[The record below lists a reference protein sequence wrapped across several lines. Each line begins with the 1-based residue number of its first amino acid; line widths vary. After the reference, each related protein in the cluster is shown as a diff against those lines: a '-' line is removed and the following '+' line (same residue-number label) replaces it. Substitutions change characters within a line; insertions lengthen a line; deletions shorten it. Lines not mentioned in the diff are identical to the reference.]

1 MAKVQLTEEEANEAY
16 LEGYKEGRGTD
27 VDVIGDTVNELI
39 VEPTVGLVEGIGR
52 ALFQAVTFGFFDDVF
67 QKEDRLKEIY
77 NAGYEQGVRDREKY
91 E

>member
-1 MAKVQLTEEEANEAY
+1 MAQVQLTEEEANEAY
-16 LEGYKEGRGTD
+16 LEGYREGRGAD

-39 VEPTVGLVEGIGR
+39 VEPTVDLVEGIGR
-52 ALFQAVTFGFFDDVF
+52 ALFHVVTFGFFDDVF

-77 NAGYEQGVRDREKY
+77 DAGYEQGEKDREEY